1 MRTHPS
7 RQSDR
12 ASIAPV
18 NPQEKDLAAAAS
30 QIAGASR
37 GKQMAGGL
45 TGLSS
50 QPRRRRVPS
59 RKSQWQ
65 QSARLQS
72 AGPSRGV
79 LHARQ
84 IQSPRIIHTF
94 QHSCCARYALRFS
107 SPQNADGFHL
117 PRVHFPPL
125 ACRHILVIA
134 VGDAR
139 CAGLGKYSV
148 VNVLDE
154 HERTMA
160 FAEIALGQ
168 IKSLRQTAIPRNYEI
183 WYVYATGYNPPL
195 NKIINETLARNG
207 RLTESDL
214 EQIYETYLSHL
225 KITDRI
231 DKVGARVIGEIDDV
245 MSLIT
250 DALGVSVSYDAT
262 LSEANEKLSAAGD
275 RDTVKP
281 IIEMLIKAT
290 GEMRETNTA
299 LEERLTLSKTEIS
312 NLQQSLE
319 AIRAE
324 SLTDPLTGLGNRKY
338 FDRMIDV
345 AVQNALANN
354 EPLSLLMF
362 DIDHFKSFNDSY
374 GHLTGDQVLR
384 LVSNSLKQTIKG
396 QDITARYGGEEFA
409 VVLPNTALRQAL
421 TVADHIRRAVMAKEL
436 KKKSTGE
443 ILGRVTISVGVS
455 MLKPGDDT
463 DALIERADACLYVAK
478 RNGRNRVI
486 CEVDPEYAT
495 ENHGQACVSKAAG

>member
-1 MRTHPS
+1 
-7 RQSDR
+7 
-12 ASIAPV
+12 
-18 NPQEKDLAAAAS
+18 
-30 QIAGASR
+30 
-37 GKQMAGGL
+37 
-45 TGLSS
+45 
-50 QPRRRRVPS
+50 
-59 RKSQWQ
+59 
-65 QSARLQS
+65 
-72 AGPSRGV
+72 V
-79 LHARQ
+79 LE
-84 IQSPRIIHTF
+84 
-94 QHSCCARYALRFS
+94 
-107 SPQNADGFHL
+107 
-117 PRVHFPPL
+117 
-125 ACRHILVIA
+125 
-134 VGDAR
+134 
-139 CAGLGKYSV
+139 
-148 VNVLDE
+148 E

-168 IKSLRQTAIPRNYEI
+168 IRSLRQTAVPRNYEI

-207 RLTESDL
+207 KLTEADL
-214 EQIYETYLSHL
+214 EQIYETYLSQI
-225 KITDRI
+225 KTTDRI

-245 MSLIT
+245 MNLIT
-250 DALGVSVSYDAT
+250 EALAMSARYDDS
-262 LSEANEKLSAAGD
+262 LSSANRKLEVAQSRD
-275 RDTVKP
+275 QVKTVVESLMKSTREMRDT
-281 IIEMLIKAT
+281 
-290 GEMRETNTA
+290 NQA
-299 LEERLTLSKTEIS
+299 LEDRLTLSKSEIS

-338 FDRMIDV
+338 FDRSIDA
-345 AVQNALANN
+345 AVQSALANG

-384 LVSNSLKQTIKG
+384 LVGMSLRQTIKG

-463 DALIERADACLYVAK
+463 DSLIERADACLYAAK
-478 RNGRNRVI
+478 RNGRNRVV
-486 CEVDPEYAT
+486 CEADPEYAAET
-495 ENHGQACVSKAAG
+495 HDGSPDVPQTVILQTVIPA

>member
-1 MRTHPS
+1 
-7 RQSDR
+7 
-12 ASIAPV
+12 
-18 NPQEKDLAAAAS
+18 
-30 QIAGASR
+30 
-37 GKQMAGGL
+37 
-45 TGLSS
+45 
-50 QPRRRRVPS
+50 
-59 RKSQWQ
+59 
-65 QSARLQS
+65 
-72 AGPSRGV
+72 
-79 LHARQ
+79 
-84 IQSPRIIHTF
+84 
-94 QHSCCARYALRFS
+94 
-107 SPQNADGFHL
+107 
-117 PRVHFPPL
+117 
-125 ACRHILVIA
+125 VI
-134 VGDAR
+134 
-139 CAGLGKYSV
+139 K
-148 VNVLDE
+148 VLDE

-160 FAEIALGQ
+160 FAELALGQ

-183 WYVYATGYNPPL
+183 WYVYATGYNSQL

-207 RLTESDL
+207 KLSESDL
-214 EQIYETYLSHL
+214 DQIYETYLSHI
-225 KITDRI
+225 KTTDRI

-245 MSLIT
+245 MRLIS
-250 DALGVSVSYDAT
+250 DALGMSASYDDSLNRAD
-262 LSEANEKLSAAGD
+262 EKLSAASNRD
-275 RDTVKP
+275 QVKAVVDSLLKSTREMRDTNK
-281 IIEMLIKAT
+281 
-290 GEMRETNTA
+290 A
-299 LEERLTLSKTEIS
+299 LEERLTLSKSEIS

-338 FDRMIDV
+338 FDRSIEM
-345 AVQNALANN
+345 AVQAALADG

-384 LVSNSLKQTIKG
+384 LVGMSLKQTIKG

-463 DALIERADACLYVAK
+463 DSLIERADACLYAAK

-486 CEVDPEYAT
+486 CEVDPEYAAET
-495 ENHGQACVSKAAG
+495 QVQVA